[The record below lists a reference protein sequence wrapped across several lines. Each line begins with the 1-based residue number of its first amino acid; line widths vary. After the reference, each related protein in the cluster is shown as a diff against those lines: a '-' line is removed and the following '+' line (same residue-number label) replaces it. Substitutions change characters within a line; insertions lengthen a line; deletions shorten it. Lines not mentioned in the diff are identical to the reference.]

1 MANDLIRATAII
13 NTTIRHQLDAALRP
27 LGLSEVNYYYLLV
40 VAEQPGIN
48 QADLTARIVRD
59 QSTVTRQVD
68 RLVKQGWLTKRQA
81 PTDARQSA
89 LFLTPQAQAILP
101 QLWAINQTVNETALA
116 TLTPAEQATLLNL
129 LGKTFDGLS
138 QDHH

>member
-81 PTDARQSA
+81 PRMRASRPS
-89 LFLTPQAQAILP
+89 F
-101 QLWAINQTVNETALA
+101 
-116 TLTPAEQATLLNL
+116 
-129 LGKTFDGLS
+129 
-138 QDHH
+138 

>member
-1 MANDLIRATAII
+1 M
-13 NTTIRHQLDAALRP
+13 
-27 LGLSEVNYYYLLV
+27 

-81 PTDARQSA
+81 PTDARRSA

-101 QLWAINQTVNETALA
+101 QLWAINQTVNKTALA
-116 TLTPAEQATLLNL
+116 SLTPAEQATLLNL
-129 LGKTFDGLS
+129 LGKKKG
-138 QDHH
+138 DHVDVEVPAGTLHFEILDISI